1 VTIIP
6 PAAKPDPVVLGDN
19 LEKPVTVTLD
29 VSGGTRDVYFVFTN
43 ADAGPTDDLLLLTGV
58 EFKRGVTTAGIP
70 SGFTPLFNGRDLNG
84 WHVSRTT
91 HQGTTPDVRVE
102 DSAIVMRQHPYGQ
115 GGLLMTDRKFK
126 DFELFLEAKPDWGT
140 NGGIF
145 FRSSEGGSA
154 YQIELEGGGAGG
166 TGSLFGE
173 MMHVSTP
180 VRASGVRSVW
190 RPDTWN
196 AFRIRVE
203 GDVPHVTL
211 WINGV
216 QIYDAQLGRNDL
228 IGGRTDGMIALQ
240 SHWSATYER
249 VAGSFDMSSS
259 WKPGAAHRY
268 RNIAIKELSR

>member
-1 VTIIP
+1 
-6 PAAKPDPVVLGDN
+6 
-19 LEKPVTVTLD
+19 
-29 VSGGTRDVYFVFTN
+29 
-43 ADAGPTDDLLLLTGV
+43 
-58 EFKRGVTTAGIP
+58 
-70 SGFTPLFNGRDLNG
+70 
-84 WHVSRTT
+84 
-91 HQGTTPDVRVE
+91 VRVE
-102 DSAIVMRQHPYGQ
+102 DSAIVLRQHPYGQ
-115 GGLLMTDRKFK
+115 GGLLMTDKKFE

-145 FRSSEGGSA
+145 LRSSEGGSA

-190 RPDTWN
+190 RPDNWN

-216 QIYDAQLGRNDL
+216 QIYDARLGRNDL

-240 SHWSATYER
+240 THWSATYEP
-249 VAGSFDMSSS
+249 VAGSFDMSGS

-268 RNIAIKELSR
+268 RNIAIKELPR